1 MTALNELSGVIISPC
16 YPRHY
21 PTNQSGSWEIKARIR
36 ENEVFLQLKTWIFLC
51 NAVEYGQNGMTRTPT
66 KRFLKIH
73 FELAYYGF
81 ISYPFGTNRQI
92 CSYTTV
98 APSKTIP
105 DSRPK
110 WANSV
115 TVFRPKRR
123 KNHTLCGAR
132 YLYGLSK
139 GFPPTRGINKPILG
153 RGTLWF

>member
-1 MTALNELSGVIISPC
+1 MLYSFTVCPNKTALNELSGVIISPF

-21 PTNQSGSWEIKARIR
+21 PTNQSGSCEIKARIR

-92 CSYTTV
+92 CLYTTV
-98 APSKTIP
+98 APSKHYTRFQTKVGKFCNRFQTKTAQKPYPLWRQIP
-105 DSRPK
+105 I
-110 WANSV
+110 W
-115 TVFRPKRR
+115 
-123 KNHTLCGAR
+123 
-132 YLYGLSK
+132 
-139 GFPPTRGINKPILG
+139 LG
-153 RGTLWF
+153 

>member
-1 MTALNELSGVIISPC
+1 MNELSGVIISPF
-16 YPRHY
+16 YHRHY
-21 PTNQSGSWEIKARIR
+21 PTNQSGNWEIKARSR
-36 ENEVFLQLKTWIFLC
+36 ENEVFLQLKTGIFLC
-51 NAVEYGQNGMTRTPT
+51 SAVEYGQNGMIRTPT

-98 APSKTIP
+98 TPSKTIP

-110 WANSV
+110 WANSI

-123 KNHTLCGAR
+123 KNHTLWGAT

-139 GFPPTRGINKPILG
+139 RFPPPPPGGMNKPILG

>member
-1 MTALNELSGVIISPC
+1 MLYSFTVCPNKTALNELSGVIISPF

-81 ISYPFGTNRQI
+81 YFLSIWNQSTNMFIHHRSSFKNYTRFQTKVGKFCNRFQTKTAQKPYPLWRQI
-92 CSYTTV
+92 
-98 APSKTIP
+98 
-105 DSRPK
+105 
-110 WANSV
+110 
-115 TVFRPKRR
+115 
-123 KNHTLCGAR
+123 
-132 YLYGLSK
+132 
-139 GFPPTRGINKPILG
+139 PIWLG
-153 RGTLWF
+153 